1 MYLGKWDG
9 EVKQEPNVDHIDIKC
24 LWEGVGHADK
34 PDGGDGPSTQSTHT
48 NIRKQE
54 HTYIDVKTNIPL
66 HDKNGWNSLWQK
78 WVELVL

>member
-9 EVKQEPNVDHIDIKC
+9 EVKQEPNVDHLYIRG

-54 HTYIDVKTNIPL
+54 HTYIVVKTNITVKL
-66 HDKNGWNSLWQK
+66 TVMIASKKKGLK
-78 WVELVL
+78 

>member
-54 HTYIDVKTNIPL
+54 HTYIVVKTNITVKL
-66 HDKNGWNSLWQK
+66 TVMIASKKKGLK
-78 WVELVL
+78 